1 MPRLLT
7 GAFWGGVYDALFLTR
22 PRLTL
27 LLAAALVASCGYF
40 LKDFRM
46 DASSDQLVLEHDE
59 DVVYFRHVI
68 ERFGSGDFV
77 VVTYTPPED
86 LFEDASLERLKRL
99 REALKVL
106 PRVSSVVTILDAPLL
121 KNPAGTLKEL
131 KDNIKTL
138 ESPSANKK
146 LAIIEFRDSPIYQGN
161 LVSADLK
168 SCAIQVN
175 FQTDS
180 ALDELTTRRY
190 ALREKRRLKT
200 IAPAEL
206 EQLASVE
213 REHRHMTDE
222 HRSWRHED
230 IAAIRR
236 VITGFSGEA
245 RIYLGGVPM
254 IVDDIISYIKKDVG
268 VFGVGM
274 VLYLVCLLALIF
286 KDARYAALPLAT
298 SVLSVVMM
306 MGILGFWHWDITI
319 VSSNFIS
326 LQLVFTIEIGVHLVM
341 RYRELLR
348 DQPERPNLELVKELV
363 HSSFEP
369 IFYAI
374 LTTIAGFASL
384 VFCDVV
390 PIVSFGWMMSLGLCI
405 TLGLAYVLIPP
416 ILLLMPRSKL
426 PPVEAENEFGH
437 RPAMFLARISERH
450 PIAVYAV
457 SAVLA
462 ALTIAGC
469 MRLEVENSFIS
480 YFKKSTDISQGMRF
494 IDLELGG
501 TTPVDIIL
509 NFDKPEPAKPAAA
522 RPPADDEFSGFEE
535 FDDRSQDPGKYWFTA
550 KKLETIEKV
559 HDYLD
564 GLEATGKVMSLG
576 TAWKVAKGLNGGKAM
591 DDFGTALLFNSMPG
605 RTKEVLID
613 PYVSV
618 ADGQARVTTRIRDSM
633 DHLRRDALLKQIKK
647 DLVEKVGLKP
657 EEFRVSGLMV
667 LYNNLLQSLYVSQIK
682 TIGFSTLSLFPMFL
696 LFFRSVPLSLLVIVP
711 NFIASMVVL
720 GVMGLAGIPLDVM
733 TITIV
738 AIVVGIAVDNT
749 MHYLHRFEE
758 EFHKDR
764 DYRATMLRCHGSIGH
779 AMLYA
784 TLTNATGFCILA
796 LSNFI
801 PTILFGTLTAFAL
814 AVALLMSL
822 TLLPLLVIH
831 FKPYG
836 PEGAAAGARKGGHG

>member
-1 MPRLLT
+1 MRRALRGSFYGDLYEALILRRPVLT
-7 GAFWGGVYDALFLTR
+7 
-22 PRLTL
+22 LTL
-27 LLAAALVASCGYF
+27 LACFIAVSAYF
-40 LKDFRM
+40 VKDFRM
-46 DASSDQLVLEHDE
+46 DASGDQLVLEHDD
-59 DVVYFRHVI
+59 DVRYYRTVTEH
-68 ERFGSGDFV
+68 FGSGEFV

-86 LFEDASLERLKRL
+86 LFSDASLARLKRL
-99 REALKVL
+99 RETLKAL
-106 PRVSSVVTILDAPLL
+106 PRVASVVTILDAPLL

-161 LVSADLK
+161 LVSSDLK

-175 FQTDS
+175 FQPDPALAELS
-180 ALDELTTRRY
+180 ARRY
-190 ALREKRRLKT
+190 ALREKRRAGTLDST
-200 IAPAEL
+200 EAAALDVI
-206 EQLASVE
+206 EQD
-213 REHRHMTDE
+213 HRRLTDE
-222 HRSWRHED
+222 QRSWRHDD

-236 VITGFSGEA
+236 VITGFRADA
-245 RIYLGGVPM
+245 RIHLGGVPM
-254 IVDDIISYIKKDVG
+254 IVDDIISLIRKDVA

-274 VLYLVCLLALIF
+274 VLYLVCLLSLIF
-286 KDARYAALPLAT
+286 RSVRYAAMPLVT
-298 SVLSVVMM
+298 SVLSVIIM
-306 MGILGFWHWDITI
+306 MGILGLWHWDVTI

-326 LQLVFTIEIGVHLVM
+326 LQLVFTIEIGVHLMM

-348 DQPERPNLELVKELV
+348 EHPKFTNYELVQNTV
-363 HSSFEP
+363 RTTFEP
-369 IFYAI
+369 MFYAI

-384 VFCDVV
+384 VFCDIV
-390 PIVSFGWMMSLGLCI
+390 PIVSFGWMMTMGLCI
-405 TLGLAYVLIPP
+405 TLLLAYVLIPP
-416 ILLLMPRSKL
+416 VLLLL
-426 PPVEAENEFGH
+426 PKPAVPPQDAEMEFGH
-437 RPAMFLARISERH
+437 GVALFFARLAERRPGLI
-450 PIAVYAV
+450 YTV
-457 SAVLA
+457 SAI
-462 ALTIAGC
+462 LTMLTLVGC

-480 YFKKSTDISQGMRF
+480 YFKKSTDIYQGMRF
-494 IDLELGG
+494 IDQELGG
-501 TTPVDIIL
+501 TTPVDVIL
-509 NFDKPEPAKPAAA
+509 NFDKPAAAKPAAA
-522 RPPADDEFSGFEE
+522 KAPALDEFSSFGE
-535 FDDRSQDPGKYWFTA
+535 FDDDGQDPSKYWFTSQ
-550 KKLETIEKV
+550 KLETIEKV

-564 GLEATGKVMSLG
+564 DLEATGKVMSLA
-576 TAWKVAKGLNGGKAM
+576 TAWKVAKGLNGDKPM

-605 RTKEVLID
+605 RSKEVLVD

-618 ADGQARVTTRIRDSM
+618 ANGEARITTRIRDSM
-633 DHLRRDALLKQIKK
+633 PHLRRDALLKQIKK
-647 DLVEKVGLKP
+647 DLVEKVGLK
-657 EEFRVSGLMV
+657 EGEFRVSGLMV

-696 LFFRSVPLSLLVIVP
+696 LFFRSLRISLLVIIP

-720 GVMGLAGIPLDVM
+720 GIMGLAGLPLDVM

-758 EFHKDR
+758 EFPKDR
-764 DYRATMLRCHGSIGH
+764 NYMKTMFRCHASVGH
-779 AMLYA
+779 AMQYA

-814 AVALLMSL
+814 AIALLMSM

-836 PEGAAAGARKGGHG
+836 PEGMPEARPHG

>member
-1 MPRLLT
+1 MRPAILS
-7 GAFWGGVYDALFLTR
+7 GAFWGRLYDAVVLAR

-27 LLAAALVASCGYF
+27 VVTAAAIGLCGYF
-40 LKDFRM
+40 VKDFRM

-68 ERFGSGDFV
+68 ERFGAGDFV

-86 LFEDASLERLKRL
+86 LFSDASLERLKRL

-138 ESPSANKK
+138 ESPSANRK
-146 LAIIEFRDSPIYQGN
+146 LAIVEFRDSPIYQGN

-175 FQTDS
+175 FLRDS

-190 ALREKRRLKT
+190 ELRERRRLGT
-200 IAPAEL
+200 ITPAETAD
-206 EQLASVE
+206 LARVE
-213 REHRHMTDE
+213 HEHRHMTDE
-222 HRSWRHED
+222 HRSWRHQD

-236 VITGFSGEA
+236 VIKGFRGEA

-254 IVDDIISYIKKDVG
+254 IVDDIISFIKKDVA

-274 VLYLVCLLALIF
+274 VLYLVVLLALIF
-286 KDARYAALPLAT
+286 KDARYAALPLAA

-348 DQPERPNLELVKELV
+348 EHPDRPSFELVSSVV

-405 TLGLAYVLIPP
+405 TLMLAYVLIPP
-416 ILLLMPRSKL
+416 ILLLLPRSKI

-437 RPAMFLARISERH
+437 KPAMFLARTAERH
-450 PIAVYAV
+450 PYLVYGV
-457 SAVLA
+457 SILLSG
-462 ALTIAGC
+462 LTLVGC

-480 YFKKSTDISQGMRF
+480 YFKKSTEISQGMRF
-494 IDLELGG
+494 IDQELGG

-509 NFDKPEPAKPAAA
+509 DFEKPAPPKPAAA
-522 RPPADDEFSGFEE
+522 KPAVDDDFAGFEE
-535 FDDRSQDPGKYWFTA
+535 FEDRSEDPAKYWFTA

-564 GLEATGKVMSLG
+564 SLEATGKVMSLG
-576 TAWKVAKGLNGGKAM
+576 TAWKVAKGLNGGKPM

-618 ADGQARVTTRIRDSM
+618 KDGQARVTTRIRDSL
-633 DHLRRDALLKQIKK
+633 DHLRRDALLKQIRK
-647 DLVEKVGLKP
+647 DLEEKVGLTP
-657 EEFRVSGLMV
+657 GEFRVSGLMV
-667 LYNNLLQSLYVSQIK
+667 LYNNLLQSLYTSQIK

-696 LFFRSVPLSLLVIVP
+696 LFFRSLSLSLLVIVP
-711 NFIASMVVL
+711 NFIASMLVL
-720 GVMGLAGIPLDVM
+720 GVMGLGGIPLDVM

-758 EFHKDR
+758 EFRKDR
-764 DYRATMLRCHGSIGH
+764 NYRETMLRCHGSIGH

-814 AVALLMSL
+814 AVALLMAM
-822 TLLPLLVIH
+822 TLLPLLIIH

-836 PEGAAAGARKGGHG
+836 PEGFGHEKRGGHG